1 MKLKDYNENSRTL
14 TPAEQRRLAHFE
26 EVRAARTAEGYR
38 VTELTVGLIKANV
51 YALFMAVPLMIVLL
65 AAFIYFN
72 RNREISFSRSSLPLG
87 MVVFFIIL
95 MILFVIHELIHGL
108 TWGIFADDHFNNI
121 EFGFIKEMLTPYC
134 TCSVPLKKGQYILG
148 TLMPLI
154 VLGMIPAVISVCIGS
169 LMLLMIGFVMII
181 AAGGD
186 ILIAVKLLRYHSAAR
201 EVLIYDH
208 PTKAGSVIF
217 ERNA

>member
-65 AAFIYFN
+65 AACIYFN
-72 RNREISFSRSSLPLG
+72 RNSEISFSRSSLPLG

-108 TWGIFADDHFNNI
+108 TWGIFADDHFKNI

-134 TCSVPLKKGQYILG
+134 TCAAPLRKGQYILG
-148 TLMPLI
+148 ALMPLI
-154 VLGMIPAVISVCIGS
+154 VLGIIPTVLGILFGSMFWTVIG
-169 LMLLMIGFVMII
+169 LVMVLS
-181 AAGGD
+181 AGGD
-186 ILIAVKLLRYHSAAR
+186 ILIVLKLLLWKSTAAEKR
-201 EVLIYDH
+201 FVDH
-208 PTKAGSVIF
+208 PTQAGLVVF
-217 ERNA
+217 ER